1 MNANSRRLQ
10 AVATALLLGLATPS
24 LVQAA
29 EAASAV
35 QPIVTCMKANVPAQ
49 LQVRNF
55 ELTATDKTGGTRTL
69 AGRLNARTDNGR
81 INAMMAI
88 TSPADMRGAAY
99 LVKEADAPG
108 KEEEMYVYIPALQ
121 KVRRITGGMKDSS
134 LFGTDLSYS
143 DVKQIS
149 YALSGDT
156 LKLERTE
163 SLENRPTWVL
173 SMAADVSAGARFD
186 KVFAWID
193 QKSCMVM
200 KAEFQQA
207 GVVRKR
213 FLSGAKY
220 LAQSGPHWYVTE
232 GRIDD
237 LQEKTH
243 TVLKIT
249 GVMSD
254 KDLADRL
261 FNPRIFYLGN

>member
-1 MNANSRRLQ
+1 MKAAGRPLQ
-10 AVATALLLGLATPS
+10 ALGVVLVLGLGSP
-24 LVQAA
+24 LPGQAA

-49 LQVRNF
+49 LQVREF

-69 AGRLNARTDNGR
+69 AGRLNARTENGR

-88 TSPADMRGAAY
+88 TMPSDMRGAAY
-99 LVKEADAPG
+99 LVKEADEPG

-143 DVKQIS
+143 DVKQIT

-163 SLENRPTWVL
+163 ALEGRPTWVL
-173 SMAADVSAGARFD
+173 SMAADASAGARFD

-213 FLSGAKY
+213 FQSGAKY
-220 LAQSGPHWYVTE
+220 LAQSGPHWYLTE

-261 FNPRIFYLGN
+261 FNPRIFYHGN

>member
-1 MNANSRRLQ
+1 MHPFGGRARARW
-10 AVATALLLGLATPS
+10 AALLLGLLAGAP
-24 LVQAA
+24 VGAQD
-29 EAASAV
+29 AV
-35 QPIVTCMKANVPAQ
+35 QPIVTCMKANVPTQ
-49 LQVRNF
+49 LQVREF
-55 ELTATDKTGGTRTL
+55 ELTATDKTGGTRSL
-69 AGRLNARTDNGR
+69 VGRLHARLENGR
-81 INAMMAI
+81 VNAMMRI
-88 TSPADMRGAAY
+88 TAPADMRDAAY
-99 LVKEADAPG
+99 LVKESNEAG
-108 KEEEMYVYIPALQ
+108 KDDEMYVYIPALQ
-121 KVRRITGGMKDSS
+121 KVRRVTGGMKESS

-149 YALSGDT
+149 YALSGNT

-163 SLENRPTWVL
+163 KLDARPTWVL
-173 SMAADVSAGARFD
+173 SMDADMSAGARFD

-200 KAEFQQA
+200 KAEFMQA

-213 FLSGAKY
+213 FASGAKY
-220 LAQSGPHWYVTE
+220 LAQSGPHWYITE

-237 LQEKTH
+237 LQEKTF
-243 TVLKIT
+243 TTLRIT